1 MRLDPKKLIEHVG
14 IDEAAID
21 TRLFAL
27 RADSDHHDER
37 DLMTDAQRTL
47 RALPYCEISAA
58 RGSLER
64 FRRCLAQLCELL
76 GCRTEYSQVG
86 LTARQFS
93 HHRTLRIRARCR
105 IGAS

>member
-37 DLMTDAQRTL
+37 DLMTDA
-47 RALPYCEISAA
+47 
-58 RGSLER
+58 
-64 FRRCLAQLCELL
+64 
-76 GCRTEYSQVG
+76 
-86 LTARQFS
+86 
-93 HHRTLRIRARCR
+93 
-105 IGAS
+105 